1 MGAGAETSGAVVASA
16 GDMAQ
21 PYGGHP
27 AVPLVVWAR
36 PKRGAEVLG
45 LHVSWWVA
53 KSGFSRCWHSGGP
66 HWPLVSQDQPTPAV
80 PTDVVIG
87 SRGVQEGLRPLLAVG
102 PEGPLWYIQPR
113 DAAGERR
120 GQ

>member
-16 GDMAQ
+16 GDTA
-21 PYGGHP
+21 PPCGGYP

-53 KSGFSRCWHSGGP
+53 KSGFSRC
-66 HWPLVSQDQPTPAV
+66 
-80 PTDVVIG
+80 
-87 SRGVQEGLRPLLAVG
+87 
-102 PEGPLWYIQPR
+102 
-113 DAAGERR
+113 
-120 GQ
+120 